1 MANIALTQAEA
12 DGLLAMEKHRVDDKV
27 WSPPH
32 RGGSVTIPLVSVDG
46 RESFLL
52 DLRRGRINL
61 AKSTYQNR
69 VRQVFVL
76 ARLDVGG
83 PPHWNPDDEVIPCP
97 HLHLYREGHND
108 RWAIPVPQEQFP
120 NPDSAAQALRDF
132 MNYCNVTLPP
142 PIQLV
147 LVS

>member
-1 MANIALTQAEA
+1 MAAALTQAEA
-12 DGLLAMEKHRVDDKV
+12 DGLLAMGKHRVDDKV

-83 PPHWNPDDEVIPCP
+83 PPHRNPDDEVIPCP
-97 HLHLYREGHND
+97 HSTSTVKATTTGG
-108 RWAIPVPQEQFP
+108 QFP
-120 NPDSAAQALRDF
+120 SRGKSSRILTTQRKR
-132 MNYCNVTLPP
+132 CGT
-142 PIQLV
+142 
-147 LVS
+147 S

>member
-46 RESFLL
+46 RE
-52 DLRRGRINL
+52 
-61 AKSTYQNR
+61 
-69 VRQVFVL
+69 
-76 ARLDVGG
+76 
-83 PPHWNPDDEVIPCP
+83 PPV
-97 HLHLYREGHND
+97 
-108 RWAIPVPQEQFP
+108 
-120 NPDSAAQALRDF
+120 
-132 MNYCNVTLPP
+132 
-142 PIQLV
+142 QLV